1 MIKTITLT
9 AILLL
14 SSCNVSTDP
23 NSRIMRAVNEIKP
36 KEIDT
41 HLCHVSFYCGDS
53 VHTFRNVKTTDIS
66 DVSIECSDGSSMYGE
81 GYKAVKRLYSITHNG
96 RLYKSDK
103 IHIFYD

>member
-1 MIKTITLT
+1 MIKIIALT

-36 KEIDT
+36 KEIDA
-41 HLCHVSFYCGDS
+41 HLCHVQFYCGDS
-53 VHTFRNVKTTDIS
+53 VHTFRNVKSIDITQNT
-66 DVSIECSDGSSMYGE
+66 IPCSGGVQINADGYNHF
-81 GYKAVKRLYSITHNG
+81 RRIYSINHNG

>member
-1 MIKTITLT
+1 MIKIITLIT
-9 AILLL
+9 ILFL

-41 HLCHVSFYCGDS
+41 HLCHVQFYCGDS
-53 VHTFRNVKTTDIS
+53 VHTFRNVKTTDITQEE
-66 DVSIECSDGSSMYGE
+66 IECHGGYSIYGE
-81 GYKAVKRLYSITHNG
+81 RLYSITHNG